1 MRFRNFA
8 AFSYLAVA
16 VGFGMMQT
24 ASAYAHH
31 SFAMFDFEKEQTISG
46 VVKEFQWT
54 NPHTWIQLMV
64 DEDGKQVEYSIEGT
78 SPSALSR
85 RGWKRDAFKP
95 GDKITVVMHPLKS
108 GEKGGTF
115 MRATTAD
122 GVVHTNE
129 SY

>member
-8 AFSYLAVA
+8 ALSVLAVA
-16 VGFGMMQT
+16 ASFGMT
-24 ASAYAHH
+24 PASPAYAHH
-31 SFAMFDFEKEQTISG
+31 SFAMFDQEKEQTITG

-64 DEDGKQVEYSIEGT
+64 EEDGKPVEYSIEGM
-78 SPSALSR
+78 SPSGLSR

-108 GEKGGTF
+108 GEKGGSF
-115 MRATTAD
+115 LRAITSD
-122 GVVHTNE
+122 GAVHTSE
-129 SY
+129 TY